1 MYLVINDAE
10 IITKNGTLKFIKGQ
24 TVKLQEQTA
33 RLLIQ
38 KGKLELYKPEPR
50 QFEAT
55 FLNAVDEINR
65 NYQPGVLDFIRQK
78 YPERWN
84 RSIEVE
90 DRINKFW
97 NDAKD
102 LQAFQKAVDE
112 WKEIQIQLTKL
123 FFRD

>member
-1 MYLVINDAE
+1 M
-10 IITKNGTLKFIKGQ
+10 
-24 TVKLQEQTA
+24 
-33 RLLIQ
+33 
-38 KGKLELYKPEPR
+38 
-50 QFEAT
+50 
-55 FLNAVDEINR
+55 DEINR